1 MLSKS
6 LYVPARTSELR
17 CALYSP
23 LVMEWN
29 MNSVFI
35 IDDHPVI
42 RMAVRMLLENENYEV
57 VGETDNGVD
66 AMQMVRE
73 CMPDLIIL
81 DISIP
86 KLDGLEVLARFNTM
100 GLPSKILVLTSQ
112 TPNLF
117 AIRCMQSGASGY
129 VCKQEDLSELL
140 SSVKAVLSGYNYF
153 PSQALACAVREDG
166 HTSELELFKLVNDRE
181 LMVLQLFA
189 QGRSN
194 KEIAKGMFLSNK
206 TVSTYKTR
214 LMQKLKTRTL
224 VELIE
229 MAKRNSLV

>member
-1 MLSKS
+1 
-6 LYVPARTSELR
+6 
-17 CALYSP
+17 
-23 LVMEWN
+23 

-42 RMAVRMLLENENYEV
+42 RLAIRMLLENENYEI

-86 KLDGLEVLARFNTM
+86 KLDGLEVLARFNAM
-100 GLPSKILVLTSQ
+100 NLPSKILVLTAQAPS
-112 TPNLF
+112 LF
-117 AIRCMQSGASGY
+117 AIRCMQSGAAGY
-129 VCKQEDLSELL
+129 VCKQEDLSELV

-153 PSQALACAVREDG
+153 PSQALGASAHQGGDP
-166 HTSELELFKLVNDRE
+166 SELERFKLVNDRE

-189 QGRSN
+189 QGRTN

-214 LMQKLKTRTL
+214 LMHKLKARTL

>member
-1 MLSKS
+1 
-6 LYVPARTSELR
+6 
-17 CALYSP
+17 
-23 LVMEWN
+23 

-42 RMAVRMLLENENYEV
+42 RMAIRMLLENENYEI

-86 KLDGLEVLARFNTM
+86 KLDGLEALSRFNAM
-100 GLPSKILVLTSQ
+100 NLPAKILVLTAQAPS
-112 TPNLF
+112 LF
-117 AIRCMQSGASGY
+117 AIRCMQSGAAGY
-129 VCKQEDLSELL
+129 VCKQEDLTELV

-153 PSQALACAVREDG
+153 PSQALATATTQIGDPN
-166 HTSELELFKLVNDRE
+166 ELERFKLVNDRE

-189 QGRSN
+189 QGRTN

-214 LMQKLKTRTL
+214 LMQKLKAKTL

-229 MAKRNSLV
+229 MAKRNALV

>member
-1 MLSKS
+1 
-6 LYVPARTSELR
+6 
-17 CALYSP
+17 
-23 LVMEWN
+23 
-29 MNSVFI
+29 
-35 IDDHPVI
+35 
-42 RMAVRMLLENENYEV
+42 MLLENENYEV

-86 KLDGLEVLARFNTM
+86 KLDGLEV
-100 GLPSKILVLTSQ
+100 LVLTSQ

-166 HTSELELFKLVNDRE
+166 QTNELELFKLVNDRE

-229 MAKRNSLV
+229 MAKRNALV

>member
-1 MLSKS
+1 
-6 LYVPARTSELR
+6 
-17 CALYSP
+17 
-23 LVMEWN
+23 
-29 MNSVFI
+29 MNSIFI

-42 RMAVRMLLENENYEV
+42 RMAIRMLLENENYEV

-86 KLDGLEVLARFNTM
+86 KLDGLEVLARFNAM
-100 GLPSKILVLTSQ
+100 NLPSKILVLTAQAPS
-112 TPNLF
+112 LF

-129 VCKQEDLSELL
+129 VCKQEDLSELV

-153 PSQALACAVREDG
+153 PSQALAATIKKEGDPNEIER
-166 HTSELELFKLVNDRE
+166 FKLVNDRE

-189 QGRSN
+189 QGRTN

-214 LMQKLKTRTL
+214 LMQKLKAMTL

>member
-1 MLSKS
+1 
-6 LYVPARTSELR
+6 
-17 CALYSP
+17 
-23 LVMEWN
+23 

-42 RMAVRMLLENENYEV
+42 RLAIRMLLENENYEI

-86 KLDGLEVLARFNTM
+86 KLDGLEVLARFNAM
-100 GLPSKILVLTSQ
+100 NLPSKILVLTAQAPS
-112 TPNLF
+112 LF
-117 AIRCMQSGASGY
+117 AIRCMQSGAAGY
-129 VCKQEDLSELL
+129 VCKQEDLSELV

-153 PSQALACAVREDG
+153 PSQALGAATGQGGDPN
-166 HTSELELFKLVNDRE
+166 ELERFKLVNDRE

-189 QGRSN
+189 QGRTN

-214 LMQKLKTRTL
+214 LMQKLKAKTL

>member
-1 MLSKS
+1 MDL
-6 LYVPARTSELR
+6 A
-17 CALYSP
+17 
-23 LVMEWN
+23 

-42 RMAVRMLLENENYEV
+42 RLAVRMLLENENYEV

-86 KLDGLEVLARFNTM
+86 KLDGLEVLARFNAM
-100 GLPSKILVLTSQ
+100 GLPSKILVLTAQ
-112 TPNLF
+112 TPALF
-117 AIRCMQSGASGY
+117 AIRCMQSGAAGY
-129 VCKQEDLSELL
+129 VCKQEDLSD
-140 SSVKAVLSGYNYF
+140 NYF
-153 PSQALACAVREDG
+153 PSQALAPVYRADG
-166 HTSELELFKLVNDRE
+166 QPSEVELFKLVNDRE

-214 LMQKLKTRTL
+214 LMQKLRTKTL

-229 MAKRNSLV
+229 MAKRNALV

>member
-1 MLSKS
+1 
-6 LYVPARTSELR
+6 
-17 CALYSP
+17 
-23 LVMEWN
+23 

-42 RMAVRMLLENENYEV
+42 RMAIRMLLENENYEI

-86 KLDGLEVLARFNTM
+86 KLDGLEVLSRFNAM
-100 GLPSKILVLTSQ
+100 NLPAKILVLTAQAPS
-112 TPNLF
+112 LF
-117 AIRCMQSGASGY
+117 AIRCMQSGAAGY
-129 VCKQEDLSELL
+129 VCKQEDLTELV

-153 PSQALACAVREDG
+153 PSQALATATPQVGDPN
-166 HTSELELFKLVNDRE
+166 ELERFKLVNDRE

-189 QGRSN
+189 QGRTN

-214 LMQKLKTRTL
+214 LMQKLKAKTL

-229 MAKRNSLV
+229 MAKRNALV